1 VRYYL
6 SRGSK
11 LVSFETLDRRM
22 NNRRVFWVLFFALM
36 AANCNFELGHAVPR
50 DHTIGAISPP
60 EAAGI
65 FAFTARGHGTQFTL
79 ASPERLTLPRG
90 SNIHLLLTDRS
101 HAVIAGADLN
111 GETLRSTNWDGSN
124 NSVLLEP
131 LPDLDT
137 RLLNGQT
144 YQLEVSVTP
153 ATVVAH
159 PLHLVQH
166 WQSEHGE

>member
-1 VRYYL
+1 
-6 SRGSK
+6 
-11 LVSFETLDRRM
+11 M
-22 NNRRVFWVLFFALM
+22 NKSHCSWVLLFALL

-50 DHTIGAISPP
+50 DHTIGAISSP
-60 EAAGI
+60 EASGI
-65 FAFTARGHGTQFTL
+65 FAFTVRGHGTHFTL
-79 ASPERLTLPRG
+79 ASPEPIALPRG

-101 HAVIAGADLN
+101 HAVVAGAQLN

-131 LPDLDT
+131 LPDLDK
-137 RLLNGQT
+137 LLQNGQT
-144 YQLEVSVTP
+144 YQVEVSVTP
-153 ATVVAH
+153 AKVVAH